1 MDNFNYSEIGRRLK
15 ALRKRKGLNQQE
27 LAELLGKSLRTVQKY
42 ETGEIEVSIAIV
54 NQLAEILESTPT
66 YILGYEVKNEPIT
79 NLADIMNLL
88 FQLERYRDWISGSRS
103 KNHRA
108 TTGGNAPF
116 PSTEKTRTRTTMPIC
131 VCSSSNG
138 KNSGTIFV
146 PTTVLPHPI
155 GNGRNRP
162 LRIMPPHPLTVRSRK
177 TSVKKNDAKD
187 GRRTWKACTRIRKEK
202 RKPRHRKERVKSI
215 IFRIFNA
222 PSPICTLEIPYL
234 LRKGA

>member
-88 FQLERYRDWISGSRS
+88 FQLEKVQGLDFRIEVKKPPR
-103 KNHRA
+103 
-108 TTGGNAPF
+108 NARW
-116 PSTEKTRTRTTMPIC
+116 E
-131 VCSSSNG
+131 CSVSFDG
-138 KNSGTIFV
+138 KNTDADYNADMCLF
-146 PTTVLPHPI
+146 LEQWEEQ
-155 GNGRNRP
+155 RDD
-162 LRIMPPHPLTVRSRK
+162 LRTYNSSPASYRK
-177 TSVKKNDAKD
+177 WQEQTLAYYAATSVDCTEPEDISEEERRKRRIAYMESLYADKK
-187 GRRTWKACTRIRKEK
+187 GET
-202 RKPRHRKERVKSI
+202 
-215 IFRIFNA
+215 
-222 PSPICTLEIPYL
+222 
-234 LRKGA
+234 

>member
-88 FQLERYRDWISGSRS
+88 FQLEKVQGLDFRIEVKKPPRNDLW
-103 KNHRA
+103 
-108 TTGGNAPF
+108 
-116 PSTEKTRTRTTMPIC
+116 E
-131 VCSSSNG
+131 CSVSFDG
-138 KNSGTIFV
+138 KNTDADYNADMCLF
-146 PTTVLPHPI
+146 LEQWEEQ
-155 GNGRNRP
+155 RDD
-162 LRIMPPHPLTVRSRK
+162 LRTYNSSPSSYRK
-177 TSVKKNDAKD
+177 WQEQTLAYYAATSVDCTEPED
-187 GRRTWKACTRIRKEK
+187 ISEEERRQRRKAYMESLYADKQGET
-202 RKPRHRKERVKSI
+202 
-215 IFRIFNA
+215 
-222 PSPICTLEIPYL
+222 
-234 LRKGA
+234 